1 MDRVMKDK
9 KYLFILALIIELSSV
24 MLHGELKGISWL
36 TYRIVGIVIFTGI
49 TVDSVKKI
57 NEENSLKTWMFL
69 IMSLV
74 FVFYSTFNTVSRI
87 VS

>member
-1 MDRVMKDK
+1 MKDK

-24 MLHGELKGISWL
+24 MLHGELKGIWWF

>member
-24 MLHGELKGISWL
+24 MLHGELKGIWWL

>member
-24 MLHGELKGISWL
+24 MLHGELKGIWWL

-49 TVDSVKKI
+49 IVDSVRKI
-57 NEENSLKTWMFL
+57 KEENSLKNWMLL
-69 IMSLV
+69 IVSLV
-74 FVFYSTFNTVSRI
+74 FVFYSTFTHFQES
-87 VS
+87 